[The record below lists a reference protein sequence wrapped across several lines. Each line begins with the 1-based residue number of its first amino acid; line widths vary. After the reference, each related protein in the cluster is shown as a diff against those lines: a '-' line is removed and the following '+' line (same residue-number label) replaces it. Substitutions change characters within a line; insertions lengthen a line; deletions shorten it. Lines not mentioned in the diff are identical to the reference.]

1 MNEDNNPPSGIE
13 KNILELNDDSK
24 KKKSFFSRSLTKLK
38 FYLFF
43 KNKTVEESVDEMIDG
58 ISTLNH
64 EEINQEEKKM
74 IKDLVDF
81 YDTIVDAIKIP
92 RNEIIAIEKN
102 HFDKVFDLMDERKT
116 SRIIVYEND
125 LDNIIGFVTV
135 KDLFVYFKDHGK
147 ISDAQP
153 LIKNI
158 LFAPPSMKAFD
169 LLTRMKKTKIHIA
182 AIIDE
187 YGGTD
192 GIVTINNIVSEI
204 VGVIDDSE
212 DQEILITQISPNEYE
227 LSGRAELDELK
238 DLYKIDLYSDEYD
251 EIETINGLILSINSS
266 IPEVNDVIQIND
278 NFECLIKEVSD
289 RMVLKV
295 LLRKKI

>member
-1 MNEDNNPPSGIE
+1 M
-13 KNILELNDDSK
+13 
-24 KKKSFFSRSLTKLK
+24 
-38 FYLFF
+38 
-43 KNKTVEESVDEMIDG
+43 DEMIDG

-81 YDTIVDAIKIP
+81 YDTIVDEIKIP

-102 HFDKVFDLMDERKT
+102 HFDKVFDLMNERKT

-135 KDLFVYFKDHGK
+135 KDLFVHFKDYGK
-147 ISDAQP
+147 ISDAQT

-212 DQEILITQISPNEYE
+212 NQEILITQISPNEYE

-238 DLYKIDLYSDEYD
+238 DLYKIDLYNDEYD
-251 EIETINGLILSINSS
+251 EIETINGLILSTNSS

-295 LLRKKI
+295 LLKKKI